1 MAQRPRQPKTSSQPQ
16 RPPPAES
23 PWKFPVA
30 VAEVP
35 ETGRHVDFTAAEQT
49 RAAIAKL
56 ADLVDLPRLEA
67 SFDLTR
73 QGHDGLRVSGR
84 VVATVVQNCVVT
96 LEPVESALDETIDLT
111 FVPPGE
117 AAGSAKPAAY
127 QPIDGE
133 EPPEVLHDGVVDLGA
148 VATEFLLL
156 GIDPYPR
163 KDGVAFDAPVDRDPA
178 GHAFAALAAL
188 KKGGNP
194 KDR

>member
-1 MAQRPRQPKTSSQPQ
+1 M
-16 RPPPAES
+16 
-23 PWKFPVA
+23 A

-35 ETGRHVDFTAAEQT
+35 ETGRHLDFTAPEQT
-49 RAAIAKL
+49 RAAIVRL
-56 ADLVDLPRLEA
+56 ADLVDVPRLEA

-117 AAGSAKPAAY
+117 AAGAKPKAVAY
-127 QPIDGE
+127 QAIDGE
-133 EPPEVLHDGVVDLGA
+133 DPPEVLHDGVVDLGA

-163 KDGVAFDAPVDRDPA
+163 KEGVAFDAPIDRDPA

-188 KKGGNP
+188 KKRGNP